1 MSYFQDMVMKIDPD
15 NKDDKTEIIEVSKAL
30 GNAPALINAPLSPIQ
45 PKSPLEAYSKKSAIN
60 LDNG

>member
-1 MSYFQDMVMKIDPD
+1 MKIDPE
-15 NKDDKTEIIEVSKAL
+15 NKDDKTEIIEVSKAIINN
-30 GNAPALINAPLSPIQ
+30 GPALINAPLSPIQ